1 MSSLP
6 SAPHVEIRIPD
17 TKTEQEFLQF
27 AVQAAVKKYRE
38 LHVRIT
44 PPQTPFS
51 EGNVVLPSIG

>member
-6 SAPHVEIRIPD
+6 SAPHVQIHIPD
-17 TKTEQEFLQF
+17 AKTEQEFLQL

-44 PPQTPFS
+44 PPQAPFT
-51 EGNVVLPSIG
+51 EGYVLPPSVG